1 MNPTMKYEKYE
12 AEYAQY
18 LMGKYFSDKSLCG
31 GKIFDN
37 EVKIDD
43 QIIKSSRFPCMQSY
57 INPVQ
62 AFSSEES
69 KGISSF
75 TNSAYGS
82 SSFRTSNLQDENKPS
97 SSFLPA
103 LSSTSIPCRKP
114 RSRVQSLSGRS

>member
-1 MNPTMKYEKYE
+1 MSATRDGEDMNPTMKYEKYE

-43 QIIKSSRFPCMQSY
+43 QIIKSS
-57 INPVQ
+57 
-62 AFSSEES
+62 
-69 KGISSF
+69 
-75 TNSAYGS
+75 
-82 SSFRTSNLQDENKPS
+82 SFRTSNLQDENKPS

-114 RSRVQSLSGRS
+114 RSRVEYF